1 VSITPDGEDS
11 NGEAGL
17 SPALLRNCKSISIDK
32 PGRPPCWCLPDPR
45 TKETETMTD
54 LFVPLVFMPPLSRDK
69 GFLFFVLDLSVS
81 NLRYVYVA

>member
-1 VSITPDGEDS
+1 
-11 NGEAGL
+11 
-17 SPALLRNCKSISIDK
+17 
-32 PGRPPCWCLPDPR
+32 
-45 TKETETMTD
+45 MTD